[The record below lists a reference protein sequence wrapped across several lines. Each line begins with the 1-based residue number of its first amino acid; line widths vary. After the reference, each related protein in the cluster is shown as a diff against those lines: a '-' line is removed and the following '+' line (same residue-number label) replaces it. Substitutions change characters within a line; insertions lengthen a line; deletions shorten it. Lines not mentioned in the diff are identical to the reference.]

1 MSPRILSTLAFVVL
15 LNTASAAPQWIW
27 LSKDGN
33 KDSKVTFRYRFDVP
47 QNAQLASLELTCDN
61 GADCL
66 SQRPKGPHQS
76 DWQETH

>member
-33 KDSKVTFRYRFDVP
+33 KDSKSD
-47 QNAQLASLELTCDN
+47 
-61 GADCL
+61 L
-66 SQRPKGPHQS
+66 SSPVRNPRKRTLCHAGT
-76 DWQETH
+76 DL